1 MITGLDLSEKNGQ
14 IDWDLLTQEEV
25 DFIYFKAS
33 EGVNQ
38 VDSMVKKNLKASR
51 QNNIMT
57 GAYHWLRPE
66 LHVGQQ
72 VDLFVSTVKDFNGML
87 SPLVCVQV
95 NPNKSEDIIKN
106 IQTFFRLLEQRLQI
120 KPLVYISEKSW
131 KLIQTES
138 SWGCDYPLWIDQPGK
153 TWPKQLW
160 PWAGWTFWQYSYQ
173 ARMPG
178 ISNEIGLN
186 WFNGSREELA
196 ELLIQ

>member
-51 QNNIMT
+51 QNNILT
-57 GAYHWLRPE
+57 GAYHWLHPE

-72 VDLFVSTVKDFNGML
+72 ADLFVSTVKDFNGML

-153 TWPKQLW
+153 MWPKQLW